1 MKSDSLNNLLKL
13 KEWRKEEIEMEI
25 NRLQGI
31 INQEEARL
39 KTMESELSGN
49 LETFKNHQ
57 IQDVIDPGSLKTF
70 HSYFSHMNIKMYQ
83 QREAIVKKIAELDET
98 QKLLIEAYKEKMLVE
113 NLKGKLCMNETRENN
128 RKEQKEFDF
137 IFTTRIKR

>member
-1 MKSDSLNNLLKL
+1 MKSDSLNSLLKL

-39 KTMESELSGN
+39 KTMETELSGN
-49 LETFKNHQ
+49 LETFKDHQ
-57 IQDVIDPGSLKTF
+57 IHDVIDPGSLKTF
-70 HSYFSHMNIKMYQ
+70 HSYFSQMNIRMCQ
-83 QREAIVKKIAELDET
+83 QREAIIKKIAELDET

-113 NLKGKLCMNETRENN
+113 KLRGKLCLNETRANN

>member
-25 NRLQGI
+25 NRLQVI
-31 INQEEARL
+31 INQEETRL
-39 KTMESELSGN
+39 KTMETELSGN

-57 IQDVIDPGSLKTF
+57 VQDIIDPGSLKTF
-70 HSYFSHMNIKMYQ
+70 HSYFSQMNIRMGQ
-83 QREAIVKKIAELDET
+83 QRGAIIRKIAELEET

-113 NLKGKLCMNETRENN
+113 NLRGKLCLNETRENN

>member
-1 MKSDSLNNLLKL
+1 MKSDSLNNILKL

-31 INQEEARL
+31 INQEETRL
-39 KTMESELSGN
+39 KTMETEVSGN

-57 IQDVIDPGSLKTF
+57 IQDIINPGSLKTF
-70 HSYFSHMNIKMYQ
+70 YSYFSQMNLKMCQ
-83 QREAIVKKIAELDET
+83 QREAIIRKIAELEET

-113 NLKGKLCMNETRENN
+113 NLRGKLCLNETRENN

>member
-39 KTMESELSGN
+39 KAMETELSGN

-57 IQDVIDPGSLKTF
+57 VQDIIDPGSLKTF
-70 HSYFSHMNIKMYQ
+70 HSYFSQMNIRMGY
-83 QREAIVKKIAELDET
+83 QREAIIKKIAELEET

-113 NLKGKLCMNETRENN
+113 NLRGKLCLNETKANN
-128 RKEQKEFDF
+128 RKEQKELDF
-137 IFTTRIKR
+137 IFTTRMKR

>member
-39 KTMESELSGN
+39 KTMEAELSGN
-49 LETFKNHQ
+49 LETFQDHQ
-57 IQDVIDPGSLKTF
+57 IQDIIDPGSLKTF
-70 HSYFSHMNIKMYQ
+70 HSYFSQMNVRMCR
-83 QREAIVKKIAELDET
+83 QRGAIIRKIAELEDT

-113 NLKGKLCMNETRENN
+113 NLRGKLCLNETRENN

>member
-1 MKSDSLNNLLKL
+1 MKSASLNNLLKL

-25 NRLQGI
+25 NRLQVI

-39 KTMESELSGN
+39 KTMETELYGN
-49 LETFKNHQ
+49 LETFKDHQ
-57 IQDVIDPGSLKTF
+57 THDIINPGSLKTF
-70 HSYFSHMNIKMYQ
+70 HSYFSQMNLKMCQ
-83 QREAIVKKIAELDET
+83 QREAIIRKIAELEET

-113 NLKGKLCMNETRENN
+113 NLRGKLCLNETRENN

>member
-1 MKSDSLNNLLKL
+1 MKSDSLNNILKL

-31 INQEEARL
+31 INQEETRL
-39 KTMESELSGN
+39 KTMETEVSGN

-57 IQDVIDPGSLKTF
+57 IQDIINPGSLKTF
-70 HSYFSHMNIKMYQ
+70 YSYFSQMNIRLGH
-83 QREAIVKKIAELDET
+83 QREAIIKKIAELEET
-98 QKLLIEAYKEKMLVE
+98 RKLLIEAYKEKMLVE
-113 NLKGKLCMNETRENN
+113 NLRGKLCLNETKANN